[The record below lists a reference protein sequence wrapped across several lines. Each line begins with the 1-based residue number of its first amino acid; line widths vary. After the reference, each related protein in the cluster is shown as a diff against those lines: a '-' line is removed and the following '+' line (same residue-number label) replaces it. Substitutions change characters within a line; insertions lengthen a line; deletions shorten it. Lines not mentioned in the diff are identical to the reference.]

1 MKSETTYQTVL
12 GRLISLKRRQ
22 KQMDQEELA
31 QHVGVNRSTW
41 SRIEAGLSALSI
53 DQLAKAASKLDVS
66 VSELTT
72 EADDVVRALRR
83 ENVEVHT
90 SRDRADSNTSGPTAP
105 GESAGP
111 MGVFLKG
118 EVLTAMVS
126 TILGSQKGRISM
138 SYEYRPDE
146 GLDFLEGVAS
156 EDLHGL
162 VEFLTGQR
170 NQGLTQTERYKS
182 HSPDH
187 NRYWRE
193 IATEIQTFGGNSV
206 SNLYRGTGTYY
217 RDILY
222 DVCDR
227 LKVNYNKGSSILSI
241 EGNLLQ
247 KALADTFE
255 ELDSEQR
262 AALLEALGKENA
274 SKLGAN
280 AAVAA
285 AQMLLRAGGFATYKW
300 ALIVVNG
307 IIGSIGKHTVGK
319 GLALGA
325 NALLARSLSV
335 AVGPVGLALTTTW
348 TAYDLAGPAY
358 RVTVPS
364 VLYIAALRLKKIQDE
379 HPEDDLA

>member
-1 MKSETTYQTVL
+1 
-12 GRLISLKRRQ
+12 
-22 KQMDQEELA
+22 MDQEELA

-83 ENVEVHT
+83 ENVEVHN

-126 TILGSQKGRISM
+126 TILGSQKGRITM

-307 IIGSIGKHTVGK
+307 IIGGIGKHTVGK

-335 AVGPVGLALTTTW
+335 AVGPVGLALTAAWTT
-348 TAYDLAGPAY
+348 YDLAGPAY